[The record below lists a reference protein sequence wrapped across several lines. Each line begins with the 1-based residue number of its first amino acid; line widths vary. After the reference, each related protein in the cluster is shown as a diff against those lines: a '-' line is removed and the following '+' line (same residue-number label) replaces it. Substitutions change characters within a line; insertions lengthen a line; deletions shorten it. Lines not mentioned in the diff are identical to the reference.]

1 MPPADS
7 LPMSAATNY
16 LEVTEI
22 VGDPITA
29 TQLAR
34 LHHRYFWAAEQCRG
48 LDAVEAGCGT
58 GPGLGMLAASA
69 RSFEAGD
76 YSPAIVEIARRHY
89 GSRFPISQFD
99 AQQMPFADQSK
110 DVVML
115 FEAIY
120 YVPDAS
126 RFVAECARV
135 LRSSGRVLIVTA
147 NKDQWDFHPSAHS
160 VRYYGVTELEHLFA
174 AHGFTCQFSAIE
186 AVDRIGLR
194 QRILRPIKKLAVMSG
209 LMPKSMA
216 GKRWLK
222 RIVFGPQQPMPAE
235 IAAGAASYDPPQEI
249 AAGAP
254 DRLHRII
261 YCVATRA
268 ARA

>member
-1 MPPADS
+1 MTSALS
-7 LPMSAATNY
+7 VPMSSATNY

-22 VGDPITA
+22 VGEPITA

-34 LHHRYFWAAEQCRG
+34 LHHRYKWAAGHCKG
-48 LDAVEAGCGT
+48 LDAVEAACGT
-58 GPGLGMLAASA
+58 GPGLGLLARAA

-89 GSRFPISQFD
+89 DGRFPITEFD
-99 AQQMPFADQSK
+99 AQQMPFAAQSK

-135 LRSSGRVLIVTA
+135 LRPDGRVLIVTV
-147 NKDQWDFHPSAHS
+147 NKDLWDFHPSAHS
-160 VRYYGVTELEHLFA
+160 VRYYGVGELGELFA
-174 AHGFTCQFSAIE
+174 AHGFRCEFFGIE
-186 AVDRIGLR
+186 PVDAVNLR
-194 QRILRPIKKLAVMSG
+194 QRILRPVKRFAVMTG
-209 LMPKSMA
+209 LMPRTMA

-222 RIVFGPQQPMPAE
+222 RIVFGRQEPMPAE
-235 IAAGAASYDPPQEI
+235 ISDGAAPYEPPARVPPG
-249 AAGAP
+249 AA
-254 DRLHRII
+254 DRVHRII
-261 YCVATRA
+261 YCVASRA
-268 ARA
+268 ARN

>member
-1 MPPADS
+1 VITASVDFK
-7 LPMSAATNY
+7 
-16 LEVTEI
+16 EVTET
-22 VGDPITA
+22 VGEPITA
-29 TQLAR
+29 TQLGR
-34 LHHRYFWAAEQCRG
+34 LYHRYKWAADHCRG

-58 GPGLGMLAASA
+58 GPGLGLLAGAA

-76 YSPAIVEIARRHY
+76 YSSAIIEIARRHY
-89 GSRFPISQFD
+89 AGRFPITQFD
-99 AQQMPFADQSK
+99 AQQMPFAAQSK
-110 DVVML
+110 DVIML

-135 LRSSGRVLIVTA
+135 LRPGGRVLIVSV

-160 VRYYGVTELEHLFA
+160 VRYYGVSELRELFA
-174 AHGFTCQFSAIE
+174 AHGFNCEFSAIE
-186 AVDRIGLR
+186 AVNAVSLR
-194 QRILRPIKKLAVMSG
+194 QRVLRPIKKLAVMSG

-222 RIVFGPQQPMPAE
+222 RIVFGPQEPMPAE
-235 IAAGAASYDPPQEI
+235 IAEGAAPYEPPQLI
-249 AAGAP
+249 PGDGP

-268 ARA
+268 TRA